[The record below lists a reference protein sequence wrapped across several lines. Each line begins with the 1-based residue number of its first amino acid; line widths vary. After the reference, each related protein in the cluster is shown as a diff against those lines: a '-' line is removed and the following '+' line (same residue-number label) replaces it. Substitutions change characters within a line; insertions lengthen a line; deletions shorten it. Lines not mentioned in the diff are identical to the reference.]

1 MDGSPTP
8 KRKWVLTSEA
18 LTKFLVCLDAD
29 AERAGEKYEA
39 IRLAL
44 VKFFDWRCAYAP
56 EELADET
63 LNRAIRRVEEGEIPQ
78 DLPTYCLGIARF
90 VLRESLR
97 RPEQHGVELEEAGPL
112 AVPASPEVAEDE
124 RQACFEQCLCEMP
137 AENRQLIM
145 QYYQD
150 ERRQKINNRLALAER
165 MGIPLNALRS
175 RAQRIR
181 DRLEQCIAGCQQ
193 KSAASNIKR
202 HEMNKGDSY
211 Q

>member
-1 MDGSPTP
+1 M
-8 KRKWVLTSEA
+8 RKWVLTSEA
-18 LTKFLVCLDAD
+18 LAKFLACLDAD
-29 AERAGEKYEA
+29 AERAGAQYEL

-44 VKFFDWRCAYAP
+44 VKFFDWRRAHAP

-63 LNRAIRRVEEGEIPQ
+63 LNRAMRRVDEGEAPR

-97 RPEQHGVELEEAGPL
+97 HPAQHHVELEDAGPL
-112 AVPASPEVAEDE
+112 TAPNHNDAVAEDE
-124 RQACFEQCLCEMP
+124 RQACFESCLRALPLES
-137 AENRQLIM
+137 RQLIM

-181 DRLEQCIAGCQQ
+181 DRLEQCVADCR
-193 KSAASNIKR
+193 KKNARPAT
-202 HEMNKGDSY
+202 
-211 Q
+211 

>member
-8 KRKWVLTSEA
+8 KRKWVLTNEA
-18 LTKFLVCLDAD
+18 LTKFLACLDAD
-29 AERAGEKYEA
+29 AERAGEQYEA

-44 VKFFDWRCAYAP
+44 VKFFDWRCAHAP

-63 LNRAIRRVEEGEIPQ
+63 LNRAIRRVDEGESPQ

-97 RPEQHGVELEEAGPL
+97 RPEQRAIELEEAGQLTAPT
-112 AVPASPEVAEDE
+112 AQEITEDE
-124 RQACFEQCLCEMP
+124 RQACFEQCLRELP
-137 AENRQLIM
+137 FENRQLIT

-181 DRLEQCIAGCQQ
+181 DRLEQCVAGCQ
-193 KSAASNIKR
+193 KKNVRPVA
-202 HEMNKGDSY
+202 
-211 Q
+211 